1 MLAFENKSAL
11 VNMRNAIKTLI
22 GDFVVDSFIIEKVLS
37 FDKNVLF
44 KSAVANKDAK

>member
-22 GDFVVDSFIIEKVLS
+22 GDFVVDSFIFERVLS
-37 FDKNVLF
+37 FNKNDLF
-44 KSAVANKDAK
+44 ICAVAKKENE